1 MSAGCALTRE
11 VQHRQQLLLQE
22 LLQIRLLGGDAVAAD
37 EPYPEHL
44 HTFSEAM
51 VSVALL
57 PLLRQQ
63 QDIVDLVLQHW
74 KWALLLDKLSH
85 LEQRFI
91 SCWSAAAARMGALRH
106 VELAIWN
113 RVGAGESFS
122 DPGNGSLRRQARSV
136 AQDII
141 AHCASVLAGLR
152 QLRHDAE
159 SIKKITHPDPSRD
172 ARKREVQK
180 VRKKLQSLLAG
191 IDKLLAGW
199 TQNQRIVQED
209 VRWL

>member
-1 MSAGCALTRE
+1 MTNRS
-11 VQHRQQLLLQE
+11 
-22 LLQIRLLGGDAVAAD
+22 
-37 EPYPEHL
+37 
-44 HTFSEAM
+44 
-51 VSVALL
+51 
-57 PLLRQQ
+57 LRQ
-63 QDIVDLVLQHW
+63 
-74 KWALLLDKLSH
+74 
-85 LEQRFI
+85 
-91 SCWSAAAARMGALRH
+91 
-106 VELAIWN
+106 
-113 RVGAGESFS
+113 
-122 DPGNGSLRRQARSV
+122 QARSV